1 MWVRAILA
9 PSPFV
14 RATVTNFFFC
24 LSLNAFILLPL
35 YIQAL
40 GGTEVE
46 IGAIMGL
53 YSAMGIL
60 CQPLIGPWVD
70 VIGRRPFMLAGAGL
84 NLAASLLATAPG
96 GVGLLAVVRVLQGL
110 GFSTFFVASFSY
122 VVDIIPPARRGWA
135 LGLYGVS
142 GFVATAIAPLIG
154 EWVIRTACE
163 SHVRISRCS
172 RRDLCAVVAD
182 AGGAAGR
189 EHAHHCCRQDHH
201 GPSRVPRRRCSSPC
215 SSAWAPGRSSRSCR
229 PSRRRWG

>member
-1 MWVRAILA
+1 MRAILA

-135 LGLYGVS
+135 LWPLRRVGL
-142 GFVATAIAPLIG
+142 
-154 EWVIRTACE
+154 
-163 SHVRISRCS
+163 
-172 RRDLCAVVAD
+172 RRDRHRAAD
-182 AGGAAGR
+182 R
-189 EHAHHCCRQDHH
+189 
-201 GPSRVPRRRCSSPC
+201 
-215 SSAWAPGRSSRSCR
+215 
-229 PSRRRWG
+229 